1 MRAKLFAHLRRQWMG
16 ALALFL
22 VLTGGT
28 AWAVDEWTGANIQDG
43 TLGSADYRNNDIRR
57 IDIRNDTA
65 VGGGL
70 AAADLAPGSAGLGEL
85 DPAAFAAPDIAP
97 TAAGGA
103 FEIADNA
110 VQGSEI
116 TDGVIR
122 SADVTDNS
130 LAANDIG
137 TDAVGSS
144 EIADGG
150 VRSEELGPIYERM
163 GNQVFPDGGTG
174 QNGDWGTGRSTASC
188 FAGDELL
195 SAYAVWHGAEPGEE
209 LAISSL
215 NMDIDTETAVAVGAS
230 DSSFDHGFEVF
241 AVCLG

>member
-1 MRAKLFAHLRRQWMG
+1 MLSMLFAHLRRQWMG

-28 AWAVDEWTGANIQDG
+28 AWALDEWTGANIQNA
-43 TLGSADYRNNDIRR
+43 TLTSADYKNNDIRSVDVR
-57 IDIRNDTA
+57 DDA
-65 VGGGL
+65 AGGGL
-70 AAADLAPGSAGLGEL
+70 TDADLAPNSAGLAEL

-103 FEIADNA
+103 YEIADNA
-110 VQGSEI
+110 VQRHEI
-116 TDGVIR
+116 SDGTITGAEV
-122 SADVTDNS
+122 ADSS
-130 LAANDIG
+130 LGAADIG
-137 TDAVGSS
+137 SSEVGTS
-144 EIADGG
+144 EIADAG

-188 FAGDELL
+188 LAGDELL
-195 SAYAVWHGAEPGEE
+195 SAYTTWHGAEPGEE

-215 NMDIDTETAVAVGAS
+215 HMDIDTETAVAVGAS